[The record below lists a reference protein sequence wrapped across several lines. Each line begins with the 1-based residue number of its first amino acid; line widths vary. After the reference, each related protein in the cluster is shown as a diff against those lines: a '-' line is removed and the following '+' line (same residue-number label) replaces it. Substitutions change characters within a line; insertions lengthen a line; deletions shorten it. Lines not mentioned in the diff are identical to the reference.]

1 MKTLQQH
8 ISEKLVLTNNSK
20 IRKTAEIIE
29 VKTNKELQNIVR
41 ERYLENPKELDLT
54 DLDVSEIR
62 NFECIFYELSKVER
76 IDISGWNTSN
86 ARNFINCFYE
96 CFNLKEIIGIE
107 DLDTSNVVELTNMF
121 YQCQSLENLDV
132 SKWKTKNVNSI
143 TGFVNHCKKLKTI
156 KGLEN
161 WEYENLSWVTY
172 AFSDCPLLDDIDLSS
187 WDFLHCSDIHFRT
200 AHNMFNESPK
210 LQDKT
215 KWPKH
220 SYNK

>member
-20 IRKTAEIIE
+20 IRKLDIE
-29 VKTNKELQNIVR
+29 VNTSKELRDIVR
-41 ERYLENPKELDLT
+41 DRYLENPKELDLT
-54 DLDVSEIR
+54 DVDVSEIG
-62 NFECIFYELSKVER
+62 NFECLFYELPKIEK
-76 IDISGWNTSN
+76 INISGWNTPN
-86 ARNFINCFYE
+86 ARNFINCFAG
-96 CFNLKEIIGIE
+96 CTNLKEIIGIE
-107 DLDTSNVVELTNMF
+107 DLDTSNVIELTNMF

-132 SKWKTKNVNSI
+132 SKWKTSNVDSI

-161 WEYENLSWVTY
+161 WDYKKLEWVTG
-172 AFSDCPLLDDIDLSS
+172 AFADCPVLDNIDLSS
-187 WDFLHCSDIHFRT
+187 WDFTNCPKIHFRT
-200 AHNMFNESPK
+200 AHEMFVDSPK

-215 KWPKH
+215 KWPKN